1 MRSSYICNDIGHKFN
16 TISNF
21 GIVIVL
27 TYMNW

>member
-1 MRSSYICNDIGHKFN
+1 MRFSYISNDMGHKFN
-16 TISNF
+16 TIRNF